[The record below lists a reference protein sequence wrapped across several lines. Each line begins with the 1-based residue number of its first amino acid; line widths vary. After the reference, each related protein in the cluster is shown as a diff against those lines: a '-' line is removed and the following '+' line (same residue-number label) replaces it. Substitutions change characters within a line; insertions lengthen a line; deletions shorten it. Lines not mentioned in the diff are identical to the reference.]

1 MNYAHTQKN
10 PSNNVHQNRLCSF
23 LQLIYTE
30 KVTFGGFTID
40 VLSLQGLPNTVNI
53 LCSNLLEKEKERKY
67 AQEKV

>member
-1 MNYAHTQKN
+1 MFIKIDC
-10 PSNNVHQNRLCSF
+10 VVF

-53 LCSNLLEKEKERKY
+53 LCSNLVEKEKERKY